1 MRPLPRYRE
10 TRPWRGR
17 SSTVSALVVVTGYM
31 TSSPF
36 SWAAAHPFL
45 PSPRGHPKTWAWVV
59 FRDARSKSRNPY
71 KWITSFIFHRTTIL
85 LPFCIKISKGGK
97 NMNATTTS
105 AASPAATTTG
115 NSGSGSGSA
124 TSSPLLFFVA
134 LGFGVVFTN
143 LWYVALLV
151 PLWNYLSFRSISWWE
166 DWSFNDGLGLLSG

>member
-59 FRDARSKSRNPY
+59 FRDARSKSRNPH

-97 NMNATTTS
+97 TWMQLR
-105 AASPAATTTG
+105 
-115 NSGSGSGSA
+115 
-124 TSSPLLFFVA
+124 PLLPVPQRLLRVTVEVA
-134 LGFGVVFTN
+134 L
-143 LWYVALLV
+143 V
-151 PLWNYLSFRSISWWE
+151 PRPAPLFCFSW
-166 DWSFNDGLGLLSG
+166 LSGLALFSPIYGMSLYWFLSGTTLVSDRFLGERTEVLTMA